1 MSLLIKGMTM
11 PETCMYG
18 GCPIDGKYC
27 DLWWKMGGGEYGR
40 HRDCPLIELPEHG
53 DLIDRDKLIKSLRDY
68 ACKPC
73 KEYGADKNGDRCV
86 WCSFDDAFARIEK
99 AKTVIPAERNE
110 AGLCDDCDER
120 NVVSCS
126 RCRRMERSEE

>member
-1 MSLLIKGMTM
+1 MSILIKGMTM
-11 PETCMYG
+11 PKTCMYG

-40 HRDCPLIELPEHG
+40 HRDCPLVEIPDHG
-53 DLIDRDKLIKSLRDY
+53 DLIDRDAIHVRTMDYWDLRD
-68 ACKPC
+68 AL
-73 KEYGADKNGDRCV
+73 
-86 WCSFDDAFARIEK
+86 DDAPV
-99 AKTVIPAERNE
+99 VIPAERSE

>member
-1 MSLLIKGMTM
+1 MSILIKGMKM

-40 HRDCPLIELPEHG
+40 HRDCPLVEISDHG
-53 DLIDRDKLIKSLRDY
+53 DLIDRDEQIERAWRLKLDTRELIAEMLNT
-68 ACKPC
+68 AT
-73 KEYGADKNGDRCV
+73 V
-86 WCSFDDAFARIEK
+86 
-99 AKTVIPAERNE
+99 VIPAERNE
-110 AGLCDDCDER
+110 AGPCDDCDER

-126 RCRRMERSEE
+126 RCRRLERSEDGQT